1 MGQVVVITGLADGM
15 GREVAK
21 LLAGAGDSVAG
32 FDVDAAGVASLEKEL
47 EGGAQKHLLTALD
60 ITDRPGIL
68 AFRDSVLEK
77 YGRVDIVLS
86 NVGIGFFGPFEEVDL
101 EAAFRCLEI
110 NVIGAA
116 AIFQAFIP
124 SMRAAGGGKLIAM
137 SSLVGRIPFPF
148 ESIYTASKFG
158 LGGLMQS
165 LSYEVA
171 PFGIKVAL
179 IEPAQVSTS
188 FAAKIHNL
196 PPEGSPYRERVKRFI
211 DRDNELI
218 KGAPDPLC
226 AAEKIVTTIK
236 KDNPKLYSQFALR
249 DSFFLFINRVL
260 PRKIRDGIL
269 INFMDIKCEKGEK
282 GT

>member
-1 MGQVVVITGLADGM
+1 MAQVVVITGLADGM
-15 GREVAK
+15 GREVAR
-21 LLAGAGDSVAG
+21 LLAAAGDSVAG

-47 EGGAQKHLLTALD
+47 EGGAERHLLTTMD
-60 ITDRPGIL
+60 VTDRPGIL
-68 AFRDSVLEK
+68 AFRDRVLEK
-77 YGRVDIVLS
+77 YGRVDTVLS

-101 EAAFRCLEI
+101 EAAFKCLEI

-124 SMRAAGGGKLIAM
+124 SMRAAGSGKLIAM

-171 PFGIKVAL
+171 PFGLRVAL
-179 IEPAQVSTS
+179 IEPAQVSTT
-188 FAAKIHNL
+188 FAAKIHKL

-218 KGAPDPLC
+218 KTAPDPLK
-226 AAEKIVTTIK
+226 AAEMIVKTIRK
-236 KDNPKLYSQFALR
+236 GNPKLYSQFAFR
-249 DSFFLFINRVL
+249 DTFFLFINKVL
-260 PRKIRDGIL
+260 PRKVRDSIL
-269 INFMDIKCEKGEK
+269 INFMDIKV
-282 GT
+282 